1 MKNAI
6 KKWKVW
12 LIAGILSVVGI
23 ALPFIILLITLNVPD
38 SSPFMYPYL
47 LIAFAAIYLLVGFI
61 WGDLHAANYRR
72 KEKNWDG
79 KLPDEVKTSTW
90 SRHLP
95 FYIAAIIVFSV
106 FMVFEIIYWISG
118 GYPWLN

>member
-1 MKNAI
+1 MKNAF
-6 KKWKVW
+6 KNWKVW
-12 LIAGILSVVGI
+12 LVAGILSILGLAI
-23 ALPFIILLITLNVPD
+23 PFIILIITLNLPNTAA
-38 SSPFMYPYL
+38 FAYPYML
-47 LIAFAAIYLLVGFI
+47 CAFAAIYLLIGFI

-106 FMVFEIIYWISG
+106 FMVFEIIYWVSG